1 MANNDLKRVGLV
13 FNADG
18 STNFV
23 KSLKLVNSTLQEN
36 YQDFKLVQA
45 QWDKSTSTSQKLTDK
60 LNYLNNAY
68 DIQKEKVL
76 ILRKELKEL
85 EDAENKDE
93 VAIQKKKTALA
104 SAEASLQ
111 RYKNQ
116 VDETSKKIKIG
127 TANLEDFSKKL
138 NTTGDKLVDTGK
150 KMSAVSAGI
159 AVAGTAIVKTAVDFE
174 SAWTGVTKTVNGTVE
189 QLEIIKQGLLD
200 LSQETASSAVEIAA
214 VAEAAGQ
221 LGIKTE
227 DILSFTKTMVQL
239 GDSTNL
245 SADEAAS
252 SLAKFANVMG
262 TASTNYDKL
271 GSTIVELGNNFA
283 TTEADIVAMATRLS
297 GAGAT
302 IGLSEANVLSLATAL
317 SSVGIEAEMGGSA
330 MSKAMVDMALAVETG
345 AGKYGSLE
353 SYAQVANMTTK
364 EFADTMKN
372 DAITAISAFIIGLGD
387 TEKTGKSTLQL
398 LTELGFEEVRLRDT
412 MLRAT
417 NASEVFTNAIQTG
430 NIAWDENVALS
441 NEAEKRYA
449 TTQSQITQLSNAVNE
464 LCVKLGEILLPVV
477 QGIVDK
483 LTGFVNWLSTL
494 NPELQKTILII
505 AGLVAAI
512 GPLLIVFGTL
522 AKSISSIITMYTTYI
537 APMLAGVSTALSSV
551 IAPILAV
558 VAIIALVVLA
568 IKQLWDTNEQ
578 FRTSVMTAID
588 GFIGT
593 LQNFWDNILSPIIGV
608 IKDTITTI
616 WTDAI
621 EPLWNNFVGFVGA
634 IITELLKLWETFKPV
649 LDKIIELLGP
659 IITAVITT
667 LGAKFSSVFTFI
679 SGVLTTAMNAVKNV
693 VTGMIKVIRG
703 IIDFLV
709 GVFTGDW
716 KKAWEGV
723 KTIFSGI
730 FQSLSSIVKAPLNL
744 IISAINGL
752 ISGLNVFIKGL
763 NKIEIPDWVPGV
775 GGKGLNIKT
784 IGTIDYLAKGG
795 ELLSGSAVVAEA
807 GPELLLQQGNKTKV
821 MPLTN
826 GGGATPTQIIDY
838 NKMTNSFIK
847 ALNSCKFTLDED
859 GFVGIVQEELLRVM

>member
-76 ILRKELKEL
+76 ILRKELEEL

-150 KMSAVSAGI
+150 KMSAASAGI

-174 SAWTGVTKTVNGTVE
+174 SAWTGVTKTVNGTAE
-189 QLEIIKQGLLD
+189 QLEVVKQGLLD

-252 SLAKFANVMG
+252 SLAKFANIMG
-262 TASTNYDKL
+262 TTSDNYEKL
-271 GSTIVELGNNFA
+271 GSTIVDLGNNFA
-283 TTEADIVAMATRLS
+283 TTEVDIVAMAMRIA
-297 GAGAT
+297 GAGKT
-302 IGLSEANVLSLATAL
+302 IGLSEADVLSLAAAL

-330 MSKAMVDMALAVETG
+330 ISKAMIKMATAVETNSDQLLDFAEI
-345 AGKYGSLE
+345 AGMTASEFKE
-353 SYAQVANMTTK
+353 SFEK
-364 EFADTMKN
+364 
-372 DAITAISAFIIGLGD
+372 DAIGTVTKFIAGLGD
-387 TEKTGKSTLQL
+387 TESAGKSTLIML
-398 LTELGFEEVRLRDT
+398 EELGFSEVRLRDT
-412 MLRAT
+412 MLRAA
-417 NASEVFTNAIQTG
+417 NASEVFNNAIQTG

-522 AKSISSIITMYTTYI
+522 AKSISSIITMYATYI

-558 VAIIALVVLA
+558 IAVIALVVLA

-578 FRTSVMTAID
+578 FRASVMTAID

-621 EPLWNNFVGFVGA
+621 EPLWNNFVSFVGA

-659 IITAVITT
+659 IITAIITA

-679 SGVLTTAMNAVKNV
+679 AGVLTTALNAVKGV
-693 VTGMIKVIRG
+693 VTGIITVIRG

-730 FQSLSSIVKAPLNL
+730 FQSLSNIVKSPLNL

-763 NKIEIPDWVPGV
+763 NKIKIPDWVPGV

-784 IGTIDYLAKGG
+784 LGTIDYLAKGG

>member
-45 QWDKSTSTSQKLTDK
+45 QWDNSTSTSQKLTDK

-76 ILRKELKEL
+76 ILRKELEEL

-93 VAIQKKKTALA
+93 VAIQKKKTTLT

-127 TANLEDFSKKL
+127 TADLEDFSKKL

-150 KMSAVSAGI
+150 KMSTVSAGI

-174 SAWTGVTKTVNGTVE
+174 SAWAGVTKTVNGTSE
-189 QLEIIKQGLLD
+189 QLEVIKQGLLD
-200 LSQETASSAVEIAA
+200 LSQETASSAEDIAA
-214 VAEAAGQ
+214 LAEAAGQ

-245 SADEAAS
+245 SAEEAAS

-330 MSKAMVDMALAVETG
+330 MSKAMIDMALAVETG
-345 AGKYGSLE
+345 AGKYGTLE
-353 SYAQVANMTTK
+353 SYAQIANMSIK
-364 EFADTMKN
+364 EFSDTMKN
-372 DAITAISAFIIGLGD
+372 DAISAISAFIIGLGD

-430 NIAWDENVALS
+430 NMAWDENVALS

-449 TTQSQITQLSNAVNE
+449 TTQSKITQLSNAVNE

-477 QGIVDK
+477 QGIVNK
-483 LTGFVNWLSTL
+483 LTNFVNWLSTL
-494 NPELQKTILII
+494 NPQLQKTILII
-505 AGLVAAI
+505 GGVIAAI
-512 GPLLIVFGTL
+512 GQLLIILGTL
-522 AKSISSIITMYTTYI
+522 AISISSIIALYTKEI
-537 APMLAGVSTALSSV
+537 APMLAGISTTLSSI
-551 IAPILAV
+551 IAPILMVIAV
-558 VAIIALVVLA
+558 IALVVLA

-578 FRTSVMTAID
+578 FRASVMTAID
-588 GFIGT
+588 GFIET
-593 LQNFWDNILSPIIGV
+593 LQNFWNNILSPIIGI

-634 IITELLKLWETFKPV
+634 IITELLKLWESFKPV

-659 IITAVITT
+659 IITVVLTT

-679 SGVLTTAMNAVKNV
+679 VGVLTTAMNAVKNI
-693 VTGMIKVIRG
+693 VTGIITVIRG

-723 KTIFSGI
+723 KAIFSGI
-730 FQSLSSIVKAPLNL
+730 FQSLSNIVKSPLNL

-763 NKIEIPDWVPGV
+763 NKIKIPDWVPGV
-775 GGKGLNIKT
+775 GGRGLNIKPL
-784 IGTIDYLAKGG
+784 GTIDYLAKGG

-838 NKMTNSFIK
+838 NKMTNAFIK

>member
-76 ILRKELKEL
+76 ILRKELEEL

-174 SAWTGVTKTVNGTVE
+174 SAWTGVTKTVNGTAE
-189 QLEIIKQGLLD
+189 QLEVVKQGLLD

-252 SLAKFANVMG
+252 SLAKFANIMG
-262 TASTNYDKL
+262 TTSDNYEKL
-271 GSTIVELGNNFA
+271 GSTIVDLGNNFA
-283 TTEADIVAMATRLS
+283 TTEADIVAMAMRIA
-297 GAGAT
+297 GAGKT
-302 IGLSEANVLSLATAL
+302 IGLSEADVLSLSAAL

-330 MSKAMVDMALAVETG
+330 ISKAMIKMATAVETNNEQLVEFAKV
-345 AGKYGSLE
+345 AG
-353 SYAQVANMTTK
+353 MTTSEFK
-364 EFADTMKN
+364 ESFEK
-372 DAITAISAFIIGLGD
+372 DAIGTVTKFIVGLGD
-387 TEKTGKSTLQL
+387 TETAGKSTLL
-398 LTELGFEEVRLRDT
+398 MLEELGFSEVRLRDT
-412 MLRAT
+412 MLRAA

-430 NIAWDENVALS
+430 NTAWDENVALS
-441 NEAEKRYA
+441 NEAEKRYS

-512 GPLLIVFGTL
+512 GPLLIIFGTL
-522 AKSISSIITMYTTYI
+522 AKSISSIITMYATYI

-558 VAIIALVVLA
+558 IAVIALVVLA

-578 FRTSVMTAID
+578 FRSSVMTAID

-593 LQNFWDNILSPIIGV
+593 LQNFWDNIISPIIGV

-621 EPLWNNFVGFVGA
+621 EPLWNNFVSFVSA

-659 IITAVITT
+659 IITAIITA

-679 SGVLTTAMNAVKNV
+679 AGVLTTALNAVKGV
-693 VTGMIKVIRG
+693 VTGIITVIRG

-730 FQSLSSIVKAPLNL
+730 FQSLSNIVKAPLNL

-763 NKIEIPDWVPGV
+763 NKIKIPDWVPGV

-784 IGTIDYLAKGG
+784 LGTIDYLAKGG

>member
-76 ILRKELKEL
+76 ILRKELEEL

-174 SAWTGVTKTVNGTVE
+174 SAWTGVTKTVNGTAE
-189 QLEIIKQGLLD
+189 QLEVVKQGLLD

-252 SLAKFANVMG
+252 SLAKFANIMG
-262 TASTNYDKL
+262 TTSDNYEKL
-271 GSTIVELGNNFA
+271 GSTIVDLGNNFA
-283 TTEADIVAMATRLS
+283 TTEADIVAMAMRIA
-297 GAGAT
+297 GAGKT
-302 IGLSEANVLSLATAL
+302 IGLSEADVLSLAAAL

-330 MSKAMVDMALAVETG
+330 ISKAMIKMATAVETNSDQLLDFAEI
-345 AGKYGSLE
+345 AGMTASEFKE
-353 SYAQVANMTTK
+353 SFEK
-364 EFADTMKN
+364 
-372 DAITAISAFIIGLGD
+372 DAIGTVTKFIAGLGD
-387 TEKTGKSTLQL
+387 TESAGKSTLIML
-398 LTELGFEEVRLRDT
+398 EELGFSEVRLRDT
-412 MLRAT
+412 MLRAA
-417 NASEVFTNAIQTG
+417 NASEVFNNAIQTG

-522 AKSISSIITMYTTYI
+522 AKSISSIITMYATYI

-558 VAIIALVVLA
+558 IAVIALVVLA

-578 FRTSVMTAID
+578 FRASVMTAID

-621 EPLWNNFVGFVGA
+621 EPLWNNFVSFVGA

-659 IITAVITT
+659 IITAIITA

-679 SGVLTTAMNAVKNV
+679 AGVLTTALNAVKGV
-693 VTGMIKVIRG
+693 VTGIITVIRG

-730 FQSLSSIVKAPLNL
+730 FQSLSNIVKSPLNL

-763 NKIEIPDWVPGV
+763 NKIKIPDWVPGV

-784 IGTIDYLAKGG
+784 LGTIDYLAKGG

>member
-76 ILRKELKEL
+76 ILRKELEEL
-85 EDAENKDE
+85 KDAENKDE

-116 VDETSKKIKIG
+116 IDETSKKIKIG

-159 AVAGTAIVKTAVDFE
+159 AVAGTAIVKTAIDFE
-174 SAWTGVTKTVNGTVE
+174 SAWAGVTKTVNGTAE
-189 QLEIIKQGLLD
+189 QLDVIKQGLLD
-200 LSQETASSAVEIAA
+200 LSQETASSAEDIAA

-317 SSVGIEAEMGGSA
+317 SSVGIEAEAGGSA
-330 MSKAMVDMALAVETG
+330 MSKAMIDMALAVETG
-345 AGKYGSLE
+345 AGSYGSLVD
-353 SYAQVANMTTK
+353 YAKIANMSTE

-372 DAITAISAFIIGLGD
+372 DAISAISAFILGLGD
-387 TEKTGKSTLQL
+387 TENTGKSTLQL
-398 LTELGFEEVRLRDT
+398 LDELGITEVRLRDT

-449 TTQSQITQLSNAVNE
+449 TTQSQIAQLSNAVNE

-522 AKSISSIITMYTTYI
+522 AKSISSIISMYTTFI

-558 VAIIALVVLA
+558 IAVIALVVLA

-578 FRTSVMTAID
+578 FRSSVMTAID

-621 EPLWNNFVGFVGA
+621 EPLWNNFVSFVGA

-659 IITAVITT
+659 IITAIITA

-679 SGVLTTAMNAVKNV
+679 VGVLTTAMNAVKDI
-693 VTGMIKVIRG
+693 VTGIIKVIRG

-763 NKIEIPDWVPGV
+763 NKIKIPDWVPGV
-775 GGKGLNIKT
+775 GGKELNIKT

-795 ELLSGSAVVAEA
+795 ELLSGSAIVAEA
-807 GPELLLQQGNKTKV
+807 GPELLLQQGSKTKV
-821 MPLTN
+821 MPLSN

>member
-76 ILRKELKEL
+76 ILRKELEEL

-159 AVAGTAIVKTAVDFE
+159 AVAGTAIVKTAIDFE
-174 SAWTGVTKTVNGTVE
+174 SAWAGVTKTVNGTAE
-189 QLEIIKQGLLD
+189 QLDVIKQGLLD

-252 SLAKFANVMG
+252 SLAKFANIMG
-262 TASTNYDKL
+262 TTSDNYEKL
-271 GSTIVELGNNFA
+271 GSTIVDLGNNFA
-283 TTEADIVAMATRLS
+283 TTEADIVAMAMRIA
-297 GAGAT
+297 GAGKT
-302 IGLSEANVLSLATAL
+302 IGLSEADVLSLSAAL

-330 MSKAMVDMALAVETG
+330 ISKAMIKMATAVETNSDQLLDFAEI
-345 AGKYGSLE
+345 AGMTASEFKE
-353 SYAQVANMTTK
+353 SFEK
-364 EFADTMKN
+364 
-372 DAITAISAFIIGLGD
+372 DAIGTVTKFIVGLGD
-387 TEKTGKSTLQL
+387 TESAGKSTLIML
-398 LTELGFEEVRLRDT
+398 EELGFSEVRLRDT
-412 MLRAT
+412 MLRAA

-483 LTGFVNWLSTL
+483 LTGFVNWISTL

-522 AKSISSIITMYTTYI
+522 AKSISSIITMYATYI

-558 VAIIALVVLA
+558 IAVIALVVLA

-578 FRTSVMTAID
+578 FRASVMTAID

-621 EPLWNNFVGFVGA
+621 EPLWNNFVSFVGA

-659 IITAVITT
+659 IITAIITA

-679 SGVLTTAMNAVKNV
+679 AGVLTTALNAVKNV
-693 VTGMIKVIRG
+693 VTGIITVIRG

-730 FQSLSSIVKAPLNL
+730 FQSLSNIVKSPLNL

-763 NKIEIPDWVPGV
+763 NKIKIPDWVPGV

-784 IGTIDYLAKGG
+784 LGTIDYLAKGG

>member
-45 QWDKSTSTSQKLTDK
+45 QWDNSTSTSQKLTDK

-76 ILRKELKEL
+76 ILRKELEEL

-93 VAIQKKKTALA
+93 VAIQKKKTALT

-127 TANLEDFSKKL
+127 TADLEDFSKKL
-138 NTTGDKLVDTGK
+138 NTTGDKLVDIGK
-150 KMSAVSAGI
+150 KMSTVSAGI

-174 SAWTGVTKTVNGTVE
+174 SAWAGVTKTVNGTSE
-189 QLEIIKQGLLD
+189 QLEVIKQGLLD
-200 LSQETASSAVEIAA
+200 LSQETASSAEDIAA

-262 TASTNYDKL
+262 TTSDNYEKL
-271 GSTIVELGNNFA
+271 GSTIVDLGNNFA
-283 TTEADIVAMATRLS
+283 TTEADIVAMAMRIAGAGKTIRLS
-297 GAGAT
+297 E
-302 IGLSEANVLSLATAL
+302 SDVLSLATAL
-317 SSVGIEAEMGGSA
+317 SSIGIEAEMGGSA
-330 MSKAMVDMALAVETG
+330 ISKAMIKMATAVETNNDQ
-345 AGKYGSLE
+345 L
-353 SYAQVANMTTK
+353 V
-364 EFADTMKN
+364 EFAEIAGMTSNEFKESFEK
-372 DAITAISAFIIGLGD
+372 DAIGTVTKFIVGLGD
-387 TEKTGKSTLQL
+387 TESAGKSTLIML
-398 LTELGFEEVRLRDT
+398 EELGFSEVRLRDT
-412 MLRAT
+412 MLRAA
-417 NASEVFTNAIQTG
+417 NASEVFTSAIQTG
-430 NIAWDENVALS
+430 NTAWDENVALS
-441 NEAEKRYA
+441 NEAEKRYG

-464 LCVKLGEILLPVV
+464 LCVKLGEILLPAV
-477 QGIVDK
+477 QNIVDK
-483 LTGFVNWLSTL
+483 ITIFVNWLSNL
-494 NPELQKTILII
+494 NPQLQKTILII
-505 AGLVAAI
+505 SGLVAAI
-512 GPLLIVFGTL
+512 GPLLIIFGTL
-522 AKSISSIITMYTTYI
+522 VNSLSSIISMYTTFI
-537 APMLAGVSTALSSV
+537 APMLAGVSTALSSI

-558 VAIIALVVLA
+558 VAVIALVVLA

-578 FRTSVMTAID
+578 FRASVMTAID
-588 GFIGT
+588 GFIET
-593 LQNFWDNILSPIIGV
+593 LQNFWDNIFSPIIGV

-667 LGAKFSSVFTFI
+667 LGATFSSVFTFI
-679 SGVLTTAMNAVKNV
+679 AGVLTTAMNAVKDI
-693 VTGMIKVIRG
+693 VTGIIKVIRG

-763 NKIEIPDWVPGV
+763 NKIKIPDWVPGV

-795 ELLSGSAVVAEA
+795 ELLSGSAIVAEA
-807 GPELLLQQGNKTKV
+807 GPELLLQQGSKTKV
-821 MPLTN
+821 MPLSN

>member
-1 MANNDLKRVGLV
+1 M
-13 FNADG
+13 
-18 STNFV
+18 
-23 KSLKLVNSTLQEN
+23 QEN

-68 DIQKEKVL
+68 DIQKNKVL
-76 ILRKELKEL
+76 ILRKELEEL
-85 EDAENKDE
+85 EDAETRDE
-93 VAIQKKKTALA
+93 VAIQKKKTALT

-111 RYKNQ
+111 RYKKQ
-116 VDETSKKIKIG
+116 VDETSEKIKIG
-127 TANLEDFSKKL
+127 TADLEDFSKKL
-138 NTTGDKLVDTGK
+138 NTTGDKLVDAGK
-150 KMSAVSAGI
+150 KMSAVSAAV

-174 SAWTGVTKTVNGTVE
+174 SAWTGVTKTVNGTSE
-189 QLEIIKQGLLD
+189 QLEKIKQGLLD
-200 LSQETASSAVEIAA
+200 LSEETASSAIEIAA

-262 TASTNYDKL
+262 TASSNYDKL

-283 TTEADIVAMATRLS
+283 TTEADIVEMATRLS

-302 IGLSEANVLSLATAL
+302 VGLTEANVLALATAL

-330 MSKAMVDMALAVETG
+330 MSKAMIDMALAVETG
-345 AGKYGSLE
+345 AGTYGSLAD
-353 SYAQVANMTTK
+353 YAKVANMSIE
-364 EFADTMKN
+364 EFSNTMKN
-372 DAITAISAFIIGLGD
+372 DSISAITAFIIGLGN

-398 LTELGFEEVRLRDT
+398 LEELGITEVRLRDT

-430 NIAWDENVALS
+430 NNAWEENTALS
-441 NEAEKRYA
+441 TEAEKRYA
-449 TTQSQITQLSNAVNE
+449 TTQSQITQLSNAINE
-464 LCVKLGEILLPVV
+464 LCVKLGEILLPIV
-477 QGIVDK
+477 QGVVDK
-483 LTGFVNWLSTL
+483 LTGFVNWLSDL
-494 NPELQKTILII
+494 NPQIQKTILII

-512 GPLLIVFGTL
+512 GPLLIILGTL
-522 AKSISSIITMYTTYI
+522 AISISSIITMYTTYI
-537 APMLAGVSTALSSV
+537 APILAGVSTTLSSI
-551 IAPILAV
+551 IAPILA
-558 VAIIALVVLA
+558 IIAAISLVVLA

-578 FRTSVMTAID
+578 FRTSVMNAID
-588 GFIGT
+588 SFTGT
-593 LQNFWDNILSPIIGV
+593 LQSFWDNVLAPIISV

-621 EPLWNNFVGFVGA
+621 EPLWNNFVTFVGS

-659 IITAVITT
+659 IITAILTT
-667 LGAKFSSVFTFI
+667 LGAQFSSVFTFI
-679 SGVLTTAMNAVKNV
+679 VGVLTTALNAVKSI
-693 VTGMIKVIRG
+693 VTAIIKVIRG
-703 IIDFLV
+703 IIEFLV

-723 KTIFSGI
+723 KTIFSSI
-730 FQSLSSIVKAPLNL
+730 FQSLSNIVKAPLNL

-763 NKIEIPDWVPGV
+763 NKIKIPDWVPGV

-784 IGTIDYLAKGG
+784 LGTIDYLAKGG
-795 ELLSGSAVVAEA
+795 ELLRGSAIVAEA

-821 MPLTN
+821 LPLTN

-838 NKMTNSFIK
+838 NKLTNSFMK

-859 GFVGIVQEELLRVM
+859 GFVGIVQNELLKVV

>member
-76 ILRKELKEL
+76 ILRKELEEL

-159 AVAGTAIVKTAVDFE
+159 AVAGTAIVKTAIDFE
-174 SAWTGVTKTVNGTVE
+174 SAWAGVTKTVNGTAE
-189 QLEIIKQGLLD
+189 QLDVIKQGLLD
-200 LSQETASSAVEIAA
+200 LSQETASSAEDIAA

-317 SSVGIEAEMGGSA
+317 SSVGIEAEAGGSA
-330 MSKAMVDMALAVETG
+330 MSKAMIDMALAVETG
-345 AGKYGSLE
+345 AGSYGSLAD
-353 SYAQVANMTTK
+353 YAKIANMSTE

-372 DAITAISAFIIGLGD
+372 DAISAISAFILGLGD
-387 TEKTGKSTLQL
+387 TENTGKSTLQL
-398 LTELGFEEVRLRDT
+398 LDELGITEVRLRDT

-441 NEAEKRYA
+441 NEAEKRYS

-522 AKSISSIITMYTTYI
+522 AKSISSIISMYTTFI

-558 VAIIALVVLA
+558 IAVIALVVLA

-578 FRTSVMTAID
+578 FRSSVMTAID

-621 EPLWNNFVGFVGA
+621 EPLWNNFVSFVGA

-659 IITAVITT
+659 IITAIITA

-679 SGVLTTAMNAVKNV
+679 AGVLTTALNAVKGV
-693 VTGMIKVIRG
+693 VTGIITVIRG

-730 FQSLSSIVKAPLNL
+730 FQSLSNVVKAPLNL

-763 NKIEIPDWVPGV
+763 NKIKIPDWVPGV

-784 IGTIDYLAKGG
+784 LGTIDYLAKGG

-826 GGGATPTQIIDY
+826 GGGAIPTQIIDY